1 MAKKTSHGQ
10 QKSSNKGAAT
20 NTASHA
26 FKVKNELGL
35 HARAAALFVKTAS
48 KFRANIMVKKGAHEV
63 NGKSIMGILMLAAGR
78 GSEIHITAD
87 GHDAPQALAELG
99 TLIQN
104 GFGEE

>member
-1 MAKKTSHGQ
+1 
-10 QKSSNKGAAT
+10 
-20 NTASHA
+20 
-26 FKVKNELGL
+26 
-35 HARAAALFVKTAS
+35 
-48 KFRANIMVKKGAHEV
+48 MVKKGAHEV